1 MVIKENLKFK
11 SLKLLS
17 KYIHYIRG
25 LKREGEHKRREAR
38 FFFFSQYFAD
48 GLRITLEILLP
59 ALIFSYFG
67 HFATGLIVS
76 MGAFCVS
83 ITDIPGPVS
92 HKRNAMFF
100 CTILIFLTTIVTG
113 FARLNVYTMGLEIL
127 VLSFILSMF
136 LVYGNRAGAV
146 GSAAMVIMILM
157 MDEPIKPSQ
166 VFQHATLV
174 LAGGLWYMGLSQL
187 FSRIRP
193 YRPAQRAL
201 GASIHEIAK
210 FLRIKADFY
219 SIKTDLEAD
228 YSKLVAQQIVVSEK
242 QDAVREL
249 FFKTRMIVKESTK
262 TSRLLILTF
271 IEVVD
276 LFEDIMAT
284 YYDYTAIR
292 ERFGKTG
299 ILDDIAA
306 IIKNMSLELD
316 NIGFAIQAN
325 IPYKRETDIGKQLEK
340 LKNRID
346 AISESDKEKS
356 TLVLKKVLVNM
367 RNLDYRLD
375 NIFNYFNAKA
385 TKHIHSTG
393 AMEYSRFVSHQPFN
407 LKILKDNLNF
417 KSAIFKH
424 SLRVALACL
433 FGFIL
438 TKLIGYGEHSYWV
451 ILTISVILKP
461 AFSLTKQRNIQRL
474 AGTVIGGIIG
484 AVILIFVPD
493 KNLLF
498 VFLLIFMIGTYSFLR
513 TNYIMLVIFVTPYVF
528 ILFQFLGIGHLDLI
542 QERIL
547 DTLLGCGIAL
557 TASYLIFP
565 SWESEQLGVF
575 MQKVLNANLN
585 YLQKLT
591 EILSGKEVAI
601 ADYKLSR
608 KEVYISSANLASA
621 FQRMLSE
628 PKSRQKNKKD
638 IHQFVVLNHIL
649 SSNIATIASGMLLK
663 ERPVYGKEN
672 LRPLKQALS
681 VLTHSLKKL
690 NPAHAEFQA
699 IPEQAST
706 NIIPDKITLHPD
718 DKLLRDQLEFICKV
732 SNDIGKITE
741 RYLRPPA
748 ELHFAENTE
757 PVNPKQV

>member
-1 MVIKENLKFK
+1 M
-11 SLKLLS
+11 LS
-17 KYIHYIRG
+17 KYIGFLRG
-25 LKREGEHKRREAR
+25 LKREGEEQRREAR

-67 HFATGLIVS
+67 HFETGLIVS

-92 HKRNAMFF
+92 HKRNAMLF
-100 CTILIFLTTIVTG
+100 CSLLIFLVTIITG
-113 FARLNVYTMGLEIL
+113 YARMNNYTMGLEIL
-127 VLSFILSMF
+127 VLSFIFSMF
-136 LVYGNRAGAV
+136 LVYGHRAGAI
-146 GSAAMVIMILM
+146 GGAAMVIMILM
-157 MDEPIKPSQ
+157 MDEPITPSR
-166 VFQHATLV
+166 VFQYGFLV

-201 GASIHEIAK
+201 GASIHEIAR

-219 SIKTDLEAD
+219 NIRTNLEDD
-228 YSKLVAQQIVVSEK
+228 YSKLVSQQVVVSEK

-249 FFKTRMIVKESTK
+249 FFKSRIIVKESTR

-271 IEVVD
+271 TEVVD

-292 ERFGKTG
+292 EKFGKTG
-299 ILDDIAA
+299 VLDDISV
-306 IIKNMSLELD
+306 IIKNMAVELD

-325 IPYKRETDIGKQLEK
+325 IPYKRENDLEDQLER
-340 LKNRID
+340 LKNRIE
-346 AISESDKEKS
+346 AISESEKEKS
-356 TLVLKKVLVNM
+356 TLVLRKVYVNI
-367 RNLDYRLD
+367 RNLSYRLD
-375 NIFNYFNAKA
+375 NILNYFNAKA
-385 TKHIHSTG
+385 TKHVHSTG
-393 AMEYSRFVSHQPFN
+393 AIEYSRFVSHQPFN
-407 LKILKDNLNF
+407 LKILKDNFNF
-417 KSAIFKH
+417 KSSIFKH

-438 TKLIGYGEHSYWV
+438 TKLIAYGEHSYWV

-461 AFSLTKQRNIQRL
+461 AFSLTKQRNVQRL
-474 AGTVIGGIIG
+474 IGTVIGGIIG

-493 KNLLF
+493 KNVLF
-498 VFLLIFMIGTYSFLR
+498 IFLLIFMIGTYSFLR

-528 ILFQFLGIGHLDLI
+528 ILFQFLGLGHLDLI

-557 TASYLIFP
+557 AASYLVFP
-565 SWESEQLGVF
+565 SWESEQLNTLMQQVLKANISY
-575 MQKVLNANLN
+575 MQKLLD
-585 YLQKLT
+585 
-591 EILSGKEVAI
+591 ILSGKDVPV
-601 ADYKLSR
+601 ADYKLAR
-608 KEVYISSANLASA
+608 KDVYISSANLAAA

-628 PKSRQKNKKD
+628 PKTKQKNKKD

-663 ERPVYGKEN
+663 ERPVYGKES
-672 LRPLKQALS
+672 LKPLKQSLA
-681 VLTHSLKKL
+681 VLTQGLKKL
-690 NPAHAEFQA
+690 NPAHTELPKTEPAHVTPV
-699 IPEQAST
+699 IPENLIS
-706 NIIPDKITLHPD
+706 HPD

-732 SNDIGKITE
+732 SSDIGKITE
-741 RYLRPPA
+741 RYLRLPA
-748 ELHFAENTE
+748 ELQITENSGAT
-757 PVNPKQV
+757 NPKQA